1 MSKMEQVAAI
11 RKRKF
16 NVADDYLLHFNVSY
30 IYIGSNVELL
40 LFFKF
45 VFETKMVEKR
55 ELVLL
60 GLIVSRFAIVPSRL
74 GFLTFNLAYIWF
86 SPFQPFALPQ
96 RSLEPYFRPEGFCDA

>member
-60 GLIVSRFAIVPSRL
+60 GLVVSRFAIAPSRL
-74 GFLTFNLAYIWF
+74 WLLDLQLSIYLVFPF
-86 SPFQPFALPQ
+86 SAIC
-96 RSLEPYFRPEGFCDA
+96 STTAIA